1 MFRCKKWDIAFSK
14 SKFLVLLSMLLCNMC
29 LSQFQIAFTL
39 PYTDIDVDTAY
50 AAIISGQYPDL
61 VILDVRTQSEFY
73 DGHLYGAI
81 LIPHTELEERIGELT
96 RYVNHEIIVYCRS
109 GARSALACS
118 ILDSHNF
125 NKVYNMLGG
134 ISAWI
139 AAGYPV
145 TPIVSVSTDEPIYS
159 PGDIMWVNIDLTN
172 QGTAVDVVFVW
183 YLGISGYNHL
193 LPIAET
199 PFSLPGAYDDTF
211 SIPLLIRDWGGA
223 PVVSSFLVALQ
234 DPSSGTVVSFNHCV
248 WTYLP

>member
-1 MFRCKKWDIAFSK
+1 
-14 SKFLVLLSMLLCNMC
+14 MLLCNMC

-50 AAIISGQYPDL
+50 AMIISGQYPDL
-61 VILDVRTQSEFY
+61 VILDVRTQSEFD
-73 DGHLYGAI
+73 DGHLYDAI

-96 RYVNHEIIVYCRS
+96 KHVNHEIIVYCKS

-118 ILDSHNF
+118 ILDSHDF

-145 TPIVSVSTDEPIYS
+145 NPMVKVSTNKPIYS

-172 QGTAVDVVFVW
+172 QGTAVDVVFVC
-183 YLGISGYNHL
+183 YLGISGYNHW
-193 LPIAET
+193 LPIAEI
-199 PFSLPGAYDDTF
+199 PISLPGAYDDTF
-211 SIPLLIRDWGGA
+211 SIPLLIGDWGSV
-223 PVVSSFLVALQ
+223 PFVSSFLVALL
-234 DPSSGTVVSFNHCV
+234 DPSSGTVVSFDYFV